1 MDEQRYRDL
10 FAMIKNGKAILPNGE
25 VSNKLSD
32 LKAVDYKFRISAPA
46 CNACVCK
53 DCSNYKI
60 CWE

>member
-1 MDEQRYRDL
+1 
-10 FAMIKNGKAILPNGE
+10 MIKNGKAILPNGE